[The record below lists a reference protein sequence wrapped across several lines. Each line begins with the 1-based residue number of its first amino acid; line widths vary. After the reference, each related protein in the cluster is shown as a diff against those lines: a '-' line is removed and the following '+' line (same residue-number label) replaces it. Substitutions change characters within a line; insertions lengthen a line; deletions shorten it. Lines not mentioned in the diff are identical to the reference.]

1 MSATKSKKLSKEITL
16 KDLDRTF
23 IPREVGWLSFN
34 ARVLQEAK
42 DLRTPL
48 IERIKFLGI
57 FSSNLDEFFRVR
69 VATLK
74 RIVKA
79 GKKARALIGQSPEKI
94 LEEVQ
99 QIVFH
104 QQNEFESIYQ
114 EIIKELAQKNIFII
128 DEKQLSEEQEDFVKN
143 YFHQTVRPSLFPLM
157 LDNLKKIPLLDD
169 HSIYLAV
176 QMQKR
181 AGSGPV
187 KHALIEVPTD
197 TISRFLVLPRIGE
210 NTYIILLDDVIR
222 AGLKAIF
229 AQFGY
234 TVLEAYTIKLTRDA
248 ELDIDDDLT
257 LGFLEKVSKS
267 LKKRERGT
275 PVRFVFDARM
285 PDSLLK
291 MLVKKKIISVSDTL
305 IPGGKYHNFKD
316 FINFPAV
323 GPSSLRYES
332 FTPQPHEDLYKKK
345 SVLSVIREKDV
356 LLQYPY
362 QSFNHFIDMLRE
374 ASIDPKVESI
384 KISLYRLAKNSNVAN
399 SLINAARNG
408 KMVTV
413 VMELQARFDEEANI
427 YWTDLLRVEG
437 IRILYGVPDL
447 KVHGKLLLITRR
459 ENGRLVHY
467 ANLSTGN
474 FNESTARLYTDHSLC
489 TANKDITRDVEAVF
503 EFFEKNYL
511 TGSYK
516 HLLVSPFHM
525 RRKLAKYI
533 AQETKNARKGKP
545 AGILLKTNHLSDRE
559 IVEAL
564 YKASQAGVK
573 IDLILR
579 GVCSIVPG
587 VKGLSENI
595 NAISIIDKFLEHSR
609 IWIFHNLGD
618 ERIYLASAD
627 LMDRNLDRRVE
638 VAVPIYDE
646 HIREE
651 IKRLL
656 NIQLSDNTKARYLN
670 ARMDNEYKVDGS
682 SVKVRAQMDYSKLI
696 KDRFKSIIAQKKE
709 K

>member
-399 SLINAARNG
+399 SLINAAR
-408 KMVTV
+408 K
-413 VMELQARFDEEANI
+413 
-427 YWTDLLRVEG
+427 
-437 IRILYGVPDL
+437 YG
-447 KVHGKLLLITRR
+447 
-459 ENGRLVHY
+459 
-467 ANLSTGN
+467 
-474 FNESTARLYTDHSLC
+474 
-489 TANKDITRDVEAVF
+489 
-503 EFFEKNYL
+503 
-511 TGSYK
+511 
-516 HLLVSPFHM
+516 
-525 RRKLAKYI
+525 
-533 AQETKNARKGKP
+533 
-545 AGILLKTNHLSDRE
+545 
-559 IVEAL
+559 
-564 YKASQAGVK
+564 
-573 IDLILR
+573 
-579 GVCSIVPG
+579 
-587 VKGLSENI
+587 
-595 NAISIIDKFLEHSR
+595 
-609 IWIFHNLGD
+609 
-618 ERIYLASAD
+618 
-627 LMDRNLDRRVE
+627 
-638 VAVPIYDE
+638 
-646 HIREE
+646 
-651 IKRLL
+651 
-656 NIQLSDNTKARYLN
+656 RY
-670 ARMDNEYKVDGS
+670 
-682 SVKVRAQMDYSKLI
+682 
-696 KDRFKSIIAQKKE
+696 
-709 K
+709 